1 MQGQWNK
8 WIYLGVVMFAGAI
21 CGSIL
26 LQALPAVQQEELN
39 RGMVHYVGWLQQ
51 AAFLDRAD
59 LFWNTF
65 FKHMKWAV
73 AFILLGISMIGVPIV
88 VILNFLKGFLLGS
101 SIFMLTQAFGT
112 EGIWLSL
119 LTIAPHNIV
128 VIPALIVLSSSAIS
142 FAAFLFNN
150 RIRKHQGVLSSQLLS
165 FSTIATAMLLLLA
178 AASLIEVFVTP
189 KLLEW
194 YSSNTEL
201 L

>member
-73 AFILLGISMIGVPIV
+73 AFILLGISIIGVPIV

>member
-65 FKHMKWAV
+65 
-73 AFILLGISMIGVPIV
+73 L
-88 VILNFLKGFLLGS
+88 
-101 SIFMLTQAFGT
+101 SI
-112 EGIWLSL
+112 
-119 LTIAPHNIV
+119 
-128 VIPALIVLSSSAIS
+128 
-142 FAAFLFNN
+142 
-150 RIRKHQGVLSSQLLS
+150 
-165 FSTIATAMLLLLA
+165 
-178 AASLIEVFVTP
+178 
-189 KLLEW
+189 
-194 YSSNTEL
+194 
-201 L
+201 

>member
-1 MQGQWNK
+1 
-8 WIYLGVVMFAGAI
+8 
-21 CGSIL
+21 
-26 LQALPAVQQEELN
+26 
-39 RGMVHYVGWLQQ
+39 
-51 AAFLDRAD
+51 
-59 LFWNTF
+59 
-65 FKHMKWAV
+65 
-73 AFILLGISMIGVPIV
+73 
-88 VILNFLKGFLLGS
+88 
-101 SIFMLTQAFGT
+101 MLTQAFGT

>member
-26 LQALPAVQQEELN
+26 LEALPAVQQEELN